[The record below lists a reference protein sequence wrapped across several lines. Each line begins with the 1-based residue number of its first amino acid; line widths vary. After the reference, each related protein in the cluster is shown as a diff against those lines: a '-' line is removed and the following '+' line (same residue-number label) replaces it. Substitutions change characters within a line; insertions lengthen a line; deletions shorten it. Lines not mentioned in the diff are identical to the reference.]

1 MKEIGFLDKSTHVM
15 KCGFPQFY
23 VYKYLLKFEQ
33 SRNDINKM
41 LNFMVLMSSQNFYI
55 LISSMKT
62 MIDFIDKHLIMI
74 LVLATSESSL

>member
-15 KCGFPQFY
+15 KCGFSQFY

-74 LVLATSESSL
+74 MVLVPSELSL